1 MDAPSPLWEG
11 VGVRGNAASRQLS
24 ATNGDT
30 STLTLPRRE
39 REQFARVNLRVCLR
53 MLQLGDD
60 CEEVFGFGGAAMA
73 TLVTGGTGFV
83 GANIVRELARA
94 GHEVVSYDVAPAD
107 ALVRQFIAE
116 WEGSITFA
124 QGDIR
129 DREAVAALAHG
140 HSIDG
145 IIHAATY
152 TVNQRALEVERGR
165 DVVGINI
172 EGLVNVLE
180 LARIAGVRR
189 VVYVSSGAAYG
200 LAAGT
205 DQTYSEEMPV
215 APDSMYGITKYA
227 GELITRRYGELY
239 GFQSVSVRLSTP
251 YGPMER
257 VTGHRAVMS
266 ALYQWTGQVARGEPL
281 SVQGDSFDPEDG
293 RDYTYVVDTAR
304 GLQAILDAPALH
316 HDLYNL
322 TTGAWITY
330 REILNALSEVA
341 PGSGPVPAGSA
352 ESAAAAARAS
362 VPSRGPLS
370 AHRLRQDLGWQP
382 AYDLRSGL
390 ADYLQWRRESG
401 FSG

>member
-1 MDAPSPLWEG
+1 M
-11 VGVRGNAASRQLS
+11 
-24 ATNGDT
+24 T
-30 STLTLPRRE
+30 
-39 REQFARVNLRVCLR
+39 
-53 MLQLGDD
+53 
-60 CEEVFGFGGAAMA
+60 

-107 ALVRQFIAE
+107 ELVRQFVGE
-116 WEGSITFA
+116 WENRITFV

-129 DREAVAALAHG
+129 NRDAVTGLANSHG
-140 HSIDG
+140 IDG
-145 IIHAATY
+145 VIHAATY
-152 TVNQRALEVERGR
+152 TVNQHDLEVERAR
-165 DVVGINI
+165 DVIGINVG
-172 EGLVNVLE
+172 GLANVLE

-189 VVYVSSGAAYG
+189 FVYVSSGAAYG

-239 GFQSVSVRLSTP
+239 GFSAASVRLSTP

-281 SVQGDSFDPEDG
+281 SVQGESFAPDDG
-293 RDYTYVVDTAR
+293 RDYTYAVDTAR
-304 GLQAILDAPALH
+304 GLQAILDAPELS

-322 TTGAWITY
+322 TTGVWITY
-330 REILNALSEVA
+330 REILDALAEIA
-341 PGSGPVPAGSA
+341 PGSAP
-352 ESAAAAARAS
+352 SAAAGSEEEMNRARAS
-362 VPSRGPLS
+362 VPGRGPLS
-370 AHRLRQDLGWQP
+370 SHRLWQDIRWQP
-382 AYDLRSGL
+382 QYDLRDGI

>member
-1 MDAPSPLWEG
+1 
-11 VGVRGNAASRQLS
+11 
-24 ATNGDT
+24 
-30 STLTLPRRE
+30 
-39 REQFARVNLRVCLR
+39 
-53 MLQLGDD
+53 
-60 CEEVFGFGGAAMA
+60 MA

-107 ALVRQFIAE
+107 ELVRQFVAE
-116 WEGSITFA
+116 WEGGITFV

-129 DREAVAALAHG
+129 DREGVAGLANSHV
-140 HSIDG
+140 IDKV
-145 IIHAATY
+145 IHAATY
-152 TVNQRALEVERGR
+152 TVNQRDLEVERGR
-165 DVVGINI
+165 DVIGINV
-172 EGLVNVLE
+172 EGLANVLE

-189 VVYVSSGAAYG
+189 FVYVSSGAAYG

-205 DQTYSEEMPV
+205 DQTYSEDMPA

-239 GFQSVSVRLSTP
+239 GFEQASVRLSTP

-281 SVQGDSFDPEDG
+281 SVQAESFAPDDG
-293 RDYTYVVDTAR
+293 RDYTYAVDTAR
-304 GLQAILDAPALH
+304 GLQAILDAPELP

-322 TTGAWITY
+322 TTGVWITY
-330 REILNALSEVA
+330 REILDALAEIA
-341 PGSGPVPAGSA
+341 PGSAP
-352 ESAAAAARAS
+352 SAAAGSEEEMNRARAS
-362 VPSRGPLS
+362 VPGRGPLS
-370 AHRLRQDLGWQP
+370 GHRLWQDIRWQP
-382 AYDLRSGL
+382 QYDLRAGISE
-390 ADYLQWRRESG
+390 YLQWRRESG

>member
-1 MDAPSPLWEG
+1 
-11 VGVRGNAASRQLS
+11 
-24 ATNGDT
+24 
-30 STLTLPRRE
+30 
-39 REQFARVNLRVCLR
+39 
-53 MLQLGDD
+53 
-60 CEEVFGFGGAAMA
+60 MA

-94 GHEVVSYDVAPAD
+94 GHDVVSYDVAPANE
-107 ALVRQFIAE
+107 LVRQFIAE
-116 WEGSITFA
+116 WAGQIEFV

-129 DREAVAALAHG
+129 DREAVAGLAGQHG
-140 HSIDG
+140 IDKV
-145 IIHAATY
+145 IHAATY
-152 TVNQRALEVERGR
+152 TVNQHDLEVERGR
-165 DVVGINI
+165 DVIGINI
-172 EGLVNVLE
+172 EGLANVLE
-180 LARIAGVRR
+180 LARIVGVQRF
-189 VVYVSSGAAYG
+189 VYVSSGAAYG

-239 GFQSVSVRLSTP
+239 GFQQASVRLSTP

-281 SVQGDSFDPEDG
+281 SVQADSFAPDDG

-304 GLQAILDAPALH
+304 GLQAILDAPELS

-322 TTGAWITY
+322 TTGVWITY
-330 REILNALSEVA
+330 REILDALAEIA
-341 PGSGPVPAGSA
+341 PGSAPSTAAGSQ
-352 ESAAAAARAS
+352 EEMNRARAS
-362 VPSRGPLS
+362 VSGRGPLS
-370 AHRLRQDLGWQP
+370 AHRLWQDIRWQP
-382 AYDLRSGL
+382 QYDLRAGI

>member
-1 MDAPSPLWEG
+1 
-11 VGVRGNAASRQLS
+11 
-24 ATNGDT
+24 
-30 STLTLPRRE
+30 
-39 REQFARVNLRVCLR
+39 
-53 MLQLGDD
+53 
-60 CEEVFGFGGAAMA
+60 MA

-83 GANIVRELARA
+83 GANIVRELARV

-107 ALVRQFIAE
+107 ELMRQFIAE
-116 WEGSITFA
+116 WQSSIAFV

-129 DREAVAALAHG
+129 NREAVAGLAG
-140 HSIDG
+140 QHSIDKV
-145 IIHAATY
+145 IHAATY
-152 TVNQRALEVERGR
+152 TVNQHDLEVERGR
-165 DVVGINI
+165 DVIGINVG
-172 EGLVNVLE
+172 GLANVLE

-189 VVYVSSGAAYG
+189 FVYVSSGAAYG

-239 GFQSVSVRLSTP
+239 GFEQASVRLSTP

-266 ALYQWTGQVARGEPL
+266 ALYQWTGQAARGEPL
-281 SVQGDSFDPEDG
+281 SVNAESFAPDDG

-304 GLQAILDAPALH
+304 GLQAVLDAPELS

-322 TTGAWITY
+322 TTGLWITY
-330 REILNALSEVA
+330 REILDALAELS
-341 PGSGPVPAGSA
+341 PLSLSKGSA
-352 ESAAAAARAS
+352 PAPAADDGDAMDRARAS
-362 VPSRGPLS
+362 VSGRGPLS
-370 AHRLRQDLGWQP
+370 GHRLWQDIRWQP
-382 AYDLRSGL
+382 QYDLRAGI

-401 FSG
+401 FTS

>member
-1 MDAPSPLWEG
+1 
-11 VGVRGNAASRQLS
+11 
-24 ATNGDT
+24 
-30 STLTLPRRE
+30 
-39 REQFARVNLRVCLR
+39 
-53 MLQLGDD
+53 
-60 CEEVFGFGGAAMA
+60 MA

-94 GHEVVSYDVAPAD
+94 GHEVVSYDITPAD
-107 ALVRQFIAE
+107 ELMRQFVSQ
-116 WEGSITFA
+116 WEGSITFV

-129 DREAVAALAHG
+129 DGGAVAGLAHDYG
-140 HSIDG
+140 IDK

-152 TVNQRALEVERGR
+152 TVNQRELEVQRGR
-165 DVVGINI
+165 DVVGINV
-172 EGLVNVLE
+172 EGLANVLE
-180 LARIAGVRR
+180 LARIASVRR
-189 VVYVSSGAAYG
+189 MVYVSSGAAYG

-205 DQTYSEEMPV
+205 DQTYSEDMPV
-215 APDSMYGITKYA
+215 APDVLYAITKYA
-227 GELITRRYGELY
+227 GELITRRYGELH
-239 GFQSVSVRLSTP
+239 GFSTVSVRLSTP

-281 SVQGDSFDPEDG
+281 ALERDSFDPEDG
-293 RDYTYVVDTAR
+293 RDYTYSVDTAR
-304 GLQAILDAPALH
+304 GLQAILDAPELP

-322 TTGAWITY
+322 TTGVWITY
-330 REILNALSEVA
+330 REILDVLSELAELA
-341 PGSGPVPAGSA
+341 PGRRPAPDG
-352 ESAAAAARAS
+352 EAAAAARAS

-382 AYDLRSGL
+382 QYDLRAGL